1 MRLLVWIIALV
12 CVSYVAD
19 AQQPASDAKA
29 PSISRTKAGE
39 GAAIASPLPSS
50 QGEAE
55 TSLHAVYYRP
65 GDLKGIAYDSIVQCS
80 KAREKA
86 GNIGVCVIK

>member
-1 MRLLVWIIALV
+1 MRLLFLIIALV
-12 CVSYVAD
+12 CMSYAAN
-19 AQQPASDAKA
+19 AQQPASDTKA
-29 PSISRTKAGE
+29 PSVSDSKAGE
-39 GAAIASPLPSS
+39 GVANASPLPSS

-55 TSLHAVYYRP
+55 TSLHAIYYRP

-80 KAREKA
+80 KAREEA

>member
-1 MRLLVWIIALV
+1 MRLLFSIFALV
-12 CVSYVAD
+12 CMSYVAN

-29 PSISRTKAGE
+29 PAVSDPKAGE
-39 GAAIASPLPSS
+39 GATIASPPPSS
-50 QGEAE
+50 QGVAE

-65 GDLKGIAYDSIVQCS
+65 GDLKGIAFDSIVQCS
-80 KAREKA
+80 KAREEA